1 MGEENND
8 LLFTMIFNFI
18 KKMTLAHV
26 EALRLENHFLRQ
38 SVLEK
43 KSDEK
48 DIVDMQKKYHE
59 VIELTE
65 VLYINDKK

>member
-1 MGEENND
+1 
-8 LLFTMIFNFI
+8 
-18 KKMTLAHV
+18 MTLAHV

-38 SVLEK
+38 SATEK

-65 VLYINDKK
+65 ALYYPNFDIISIK

>member
-1 MGEENND
+1 
-8 LLFTMIFNFI
+8 
-18 KKMTLAHV
+18 MTLAHV

-38 SVLEK
+38 SATEK

-65 VLYINDKK
+65 AL